1 VAMARDLGIGD
12 AVRFEPAATREAVG
26 TAMRRTGLFVH
37 PSPWETFGMVA
48 AEALASGAPVAATP
62 SGGVEGI
69 VGHDGRLGE
78 IAAADGPEPL
88 ADAIVRLR
96 DRLPE
101 MDRRRFRDDIE
112 ARFGA
117 EITTARTLG
126 LYREAGAA
134 LDDPAAAPVPP
145 ASAASSARD
154 VHSDAIR
161 SALVVAVHPSSAERV
176 AALPDG
182 PVAVRVVGPPPPPPV
197 AATSG
202 IQRVAVGL
210 RRRLTPAGP
219 TPAVQRHATTLAA
232 IRAGW
237 DDLASPGSGS
247 GHTIVAADADD
258 VSAVIEALG
267 DPGRDHLAPGSL
279 RWLADRQDAS
289 ADAVGG

>member
-1 VAMARDLGIGD
+1 MARDLGIDD

-26 TAMRRTGLFVH
+26 SAMRRTGLFVH

-69 VGHDGRLGE
+69 VGRDGRLGE
-78 IAAADGPEPL
+78 IAAGDGPGPL
-88 ADAIVRLR
+88 ADAIIRLR
-96 DRLPE
+96 GRLPE
-101 MDRRRFRDDIE
+101 LDRRRFRDDIE

-117 EITTARTLG
+117 AVTTTRTFD

-134 LDDPAAAPVPP
+134 VGGPAASRP
-145 ASAASSARD
+145 ASADSSAPVDR
-154 VHSDAIR
+154 AGPLG
-161 SALVVAVHPSSAERV
+161 SALVVAAHASSTDRV

-182 PVAVRVVGPPPPPPV
+182 PVAIRVVGPPAPPAAV
-197 AATSG
+197 ASGG
-202 IQRVAVGL
+202 IQRVALGL
-210 RRRLTPAGP
+210 RRRLGPAGP
-219 TPAVQRHATTLAA
+219 TPAAQRNATTVAA

-237 DDLASPGSGS
+237 EALATSGSGS
-247 GHTIVAADADD
+247 GRAIVAADADD

-267 DPGRDHLAPGSL
+267 DPGKDHLAPGSL
-279 RWLADRQDAS
+279 RWLADRQDAR